1 MNKTKR
7 VAWHKHLKKAKKRD
21 EKADEKAQAQGRAAG
36 GTATTG
42 AAQRPAAT
50 RR

>member
-7 VAWHKHLKKAKKRD
+7 VAWHKHLKKAKKRRD
-21 EKADEKAQAQGRAAG
+21 KAAA
-36 GTATTG
+36 
-42 AAQRPAAT
+42 AAPQRPAQT